1 MSAIC
6 LHTFRNLPWSATKTN
21 MNENSYWHIKAT
33 LSNMKNMLVFWKTC
47 HLWLRAR
54 VTKMSD
60 FSRVLNYTIIQIGE
74 LSITIQQAQRKYWK
88 NHITLRCIHLS
99 RKMNYRHN
107 YPITFT
113 WQKKYSCLYFYIHNM
128 MKVYFDAT
136 LNKDI

>member
-6 LHTFRNLPWSATKTN
+6 LHTFRYLPWSATKTN
-21 MNENSYWHIKAT
+21 MTENSYWHIKTT

-60 FSRVLNYTIIQIGE
+60 FSWVLNYTIIQIGE

-88 NHITLRCIHLS
+88 NHIHWDISTSRGKWIIGITTLLRFYD
-99 RKMNYRHN
+99 RKS
-107 YPITFT
+107 T
-113 WQKKYSCLYFYIHNM
+113 FYIYIYM
-128 MKVYFDAT
+128 LIFFYS
-136 LNKDI
+136 